1 MLTPVLNSDEYVR
14 KIRKIGVNLP
24 VSVNILGTE
33 YKFIYT
39 TAGCD
44 PELEGLLGLCDSIL
58 KTIKIEQAIF
68 QDNHKDNTDRFA
80 LAIFSVIRHEII
92 HAFFYE
98 CGLDGEGEYA
108 QNEELIDWIAL
119 KIPQITKTMQKIGV
133 LESR

>member
-1 MLTPVLNSDEYVR
+1 MKENMTSDEYI
-14 KIRKIGVNLP
+14 KTMHKLGVNLP
-24 VSVNILGTE
+24 RSVVIMGTE
-33 YKFIYT
+33 YTFLYT
-39 TAGCD
+39 TAECD
-44 PELEGLLGLCDSIL
+44 PELEGLIGLCDSIL
-58 KTIKIEQAIF
+58 KVIKIEQAVF

-98 CGLDGEGEYA
+98 CGLDGESEYA

-119 KIPQITKTMQKIGV
+119 KIPQITKTMQNIGV